1 MSSITYTGV
10 YPTIVNASTT
20 VGGGGRAGMIATGS
34 TRWNQTTSKMEMF
47 DGYQWVAV
55 SAGDIHAVTLAE
67 MVENAEDQI
76 GAQIEQDYAD
86 NVTIQDAFKA
96 WEEANERFR
105 VILSLSEKNK

>member
-10 YPTIVNASTT
+10 YPTIVSATT
-20 VGGGGRAGMIATGS
+20 TGGGGSAGMVATGS
-34 TRWNQTTSKMEMF
+34 TRWNTTTSKMEMF
-47 DGYQWVAV
+47 DGYQWTAI

-76 GAQIEQDYAD
+76 AAQIEQDYPD

-105 VILSLSEKNK
+105 VILGIAEKK